1 MRTTGPENENGICRG
16 AAPQTRGE
24 PGPRPECGRQVTVV
38 EKAGSQRSSR
48 VAQFDRADQR
58 PYAIL
63 VDCLIARNTRL
74 MERVGKQLS
83 KSRSH
88 CVSTGKASRRF
99 FRYRTGG
106 RGAVRGVW
114 CGFRVFAASTLVRR
128 DLPEPQAGG
137 GRRSS
142 TRISIARAAKWRTES
157 RSNSLFADRASTAT
171 LRANAPLLCD
181 FRQRCPGT
189 TGLRQDDKVPQSR
202 RPHLRAQGSA
212 PVFLAWKEPFARVL
226 ANLRAPTQRRPRAP
240 PKAGATFALADA
252 GGIEAVRE
260 SSSFIQGKTPDSP
273 AGPRAADRSKNR
285 AGNLDAS

>member
-1 MRTTGPENENGICRG
+1 MLRHFLSADRSADPCDSLQLPVVRFARVMRTTGPENENGICRG

-99 FRYRTGG
+99 FRYRT
-106 RGAVRGVW
+106 RRSWSRARRVVW
-114 CGFRVFAASTLVRR
+114 LPGFRGLNA
-128 DLPEPQAGG
+128 
-137 GRRSS
+137 RSS
-142 TRISIARAAKWRTES
+142 
-157 RSNSLFADRASTAT
+157 
-171 LRANAPLLCD
+171 
-181 FRQRCPGT
+181 
-189 TGLRQDDKVPQSR
+189 
-202 RPHLRAQGSA
+202 
-212 PVFLAWKEPFARVL
+212 
-226 ANLRAPTQRRPRAP
+226 
-240 PKAGATFALADA
+240 
-252 GGIEAVRE
+252 
-260 SSSFIQGKTPDSP
+260 
-273 AGPRAADRSKNR
+273 
-285 AGNLDAS
+285 